1 LRNAYAML
9 CHSVGLRASIFRYA
23 STSTS
28 KFREFHASFLRH
40 WRTVYEVKLL
50 TPKNMKQIKA
60 HIAVSL
66 DGFIATL
73 DHELD
78 WMPQSVKSLIGKE
91 YDAADT
97 LLMGA
102 NTYTYIFEHW
112 GGWPHKGKRSF
123 VVSSHDTNVTPDCG
137 VEFLTD
143 TPLRKVHE
151 MKADTDML
159 VVGGGK
165 LLTALIKA
173 ELLDSLTVYTVPVML
188 GKGVPFIGETFGS
201 EWVLVESAVLD
212 GGVIRSEYTF
222 GKSL

>member
-1 LRNAYAML
+1 
-9 CHSVGLRASIFRYA
+9 
-23 STSTS
+23 
-28 KFREFHASFLRH
+28 
-40 WRTVYEVKLL
+40 
-50 TPKNMKQIKA
+50 MKQIKA

-91 YDAADT
+91 IETADT

-112 GGWPHKGKRSF
+112 GGWPHKGKHSF

-137 VEFLTD
+137 VEFLID

-173 ELLDSLTVYTVPVML
+173 ELLDNLTVYTVPVML

-201 EWVLVESAVLD
+201 EWKLIDSAVLD
-212 GGVIRSEYTF
+212 GGINFSRYNAR
-222 GKSL
+222 K

>member
-1 LRNAYAML
+1 
-9 CHSVGLRASIFRYA
+9 
-23 STSTS
+23 
-28 KFREFHASFLRH
+28 
-40 WRTVYEVKLL
+40 
-50 TPKNMKQIKA
+50 MKQIKA

-66 DGFIATL
+66 DGFIATF

-78 WMPQSVKSLIGKE
+78 WMPQSVKSLIVKE

-97 LLMGA
+97 FLMGA

-143 TPLRKVHE
+143 NPLRVVSEIKV
-151 MKADTDML
+151 DTDIL

-165 LLTALIKA
+165 LLTSLINVG
-173 ELLDSLTVYTVPVML
+173 LLDSLTVYTVPVML

-201 EWVLVESAVLD
+201 EWELVESVMLD
-212 GGVIRSEYTF
+212 GGVIRSAYKF
-222 GKSL
+222 RKNL

>member
-1 LRNAYAML
+1 
-9 CHSVGLRASIFRYA
+9 
-23 STSTS
+23 
-28 KFREFHASFLRH
+28 
-40 WRTVYEVKLL
+40 
-50 TPKNMKQIKA
+50 MKQIKA

-78 WMPQSVKSLIGKE
+78 WMPQSIKSLIGNE
-91 YDAADT
+91 HESAAT

-112 GGWPHKGKRSF
+112 GGWPHKGKHSF

-143 TPLRKVHE
+143 TPLRTVRDMKV
-151 MKADTDML
+151 DTDML

-165 LLTALIKA
+165 LLTSLINVG
-173 ELLDSLTVYTVPVML
+173 LLDSLTVYTVPVML
-188 GKGVPFIGETFGS
+188 GKGVAFIGETFGS
-201 EWVLVESAVLD
+201 EWKLIDSAVLD
-212 GGVIRSEYTF
+212 GDVIRSEYRF
-222 GKSL
+222 VKSL

>member
-1 LRNAYAML
+1 
-9 CHSVGLRASIFRYA
+9 
-23 STSTS
+23 
-28 KFREFHASFLRH
+28 
-40 WRTVYEVKLL
+40 
-50 TPKNMKQIKA
+50 MKQIKA

-78 WMPQSVKSLIGKE
+78 WMPQAVKSLIGKE
-91 YDAADT
+91 FETADT

-112 GGWPHKGKRSF
+112 GGWPYKGKRSF
-123 VVSSHDTNVTPDCG
+123 VVSNHDTNVTPDCG

-143 TPLRKVHE
+143 APLRKVHE
-151 MKADTDML
+151 MKTDTDML

-165 LLTALIKA
+165 LLTALIEA
-173 ELLDSLTVYTVPVML
+173 ELLDNLTVYTVPVML
-188 GKGVPFIGETFGS
+188 GKGVLFIGETFGS
-201 EWVLVESAVLD
+201 EWELMESVVLD
-212 GGVIRSEYTF
+212 GGIIRSEYTF

>member
-1 LRNAYAML
+1 
-9 CHSVGLRASIFRYA
+9 
-23 STSTS
+23 
-28 KFREFHASFLRH
+28 
-40 WRTVYEVKLL
+40 
-50 TPKNMKQIKA
+50 MKQIKA

-78 WMPQSVKSLIGKE
+78 WMPQSVKSLIVKE
-91 YDAADT
+91 YDVADT
-97 LLMGA
+97 FLMGA

-112 GGWPHKGKRSF
+112 GGWPHKGKHSF

-143 TPLRKVHE
+143 NPLRVVGE
-151 MKADTDML
+151 MKVDTDIL

-165 LLTALIKA
+165 LLTSLINVG
-173 ELLDSLTVYTVPVML
+173 LLDSLTVYTVPVML

-201 EWVLVESAVLD
+201 EWELVESVVLD
-212 GGVIRSEYTF
+212 GGVIRSEYKF
-222 GKSL
+222 RKSL

>member
-1 LRNAYAML
+1 
-9 CHSVGLRASIFRYA
+9 
-23 STSTS
+23 
-28 KFREFHASFLRH
+28 
-40 WRTVYEVKLL
+40 
-50 TPKNMKQIKA
+50 MKQIKA

-78 WMPQSVKSLIGKE
+78 WMPQSVKSLIVKE

-97 LLMGA
+97 LLMGS

-112 GGWPHKGKRSF
+112 GGWPHKSKRSF

-143 TPLRKVHE
+143 NPLRVVGE
-151 MKADTDML
+151 MKVDTDIL

-165 LLTALIKA
+165 LLTSLIYVG
-173 ELLDSLTVYTVPVML
+173 LLDSLTVYTIPVML

-201 EWVLVESAVLD
+201 EWELVESVVHD
-212 GGVIRSEYTF
+212 GGVIRSAYKF
-222 GKSL
+222 KKSL

>member
-1 LRNAYAML
+1 
-9 CHSVGLRASIFRYA
+9 
-23 STSTS
+23 
-28 KFREFHASFLRH
+28 
-40 WRTVYEVKLL
+40 
-50 TPKNMKQIKA
+50 MKQIKA

-78 WMPQSVKSLIGKE
+78 WMPQSVKSLIVKE

-151 MKADTDML
+151 MKTDTDML

-173 ELLDSLTVYTVPVML
+173 ELLDSLTAYTVPVVL
-188 GKGVPFIGETFGS
+188 GKGVPFIGETLGS
-201 EWVLVESAVLD
+201 EWMLVESAVLD

-222 GKSL
+222 GNSL

>member
-1 LRNAYAML
+1 MR
-9 CHSVGLRASIFRYA
+9 
-23 STSTS
+23 
-28 KFREFHASFLRH
+28 
-40 WRTVYEVKLL
+40 
-50 TPKNMKQIKA
+50 QIKA

-78 WMPQSVKSLIGKE
+78 WMPQSVKSLIVKE

-112 GGWPHKGKRSF
+112 GGWPHKGKRTF
-123 VVSSHDTNVTPDCG
+123 VVSSLDTNVTPSCG

-143 TPLRKVHE
+143 NPLRVVSEIKV
-151 MKADTDML
+151 DTDML

-165 LLTALIKA
+165 LLTSLINVG
-173 ELLDSLTVYTVPVML
+173 LLGSLTVYTVPVML
-188 GKGVPFIGETFGS
+188 GKGVAFIGETFGS

-212 GGVIRSEYTF
+212 SGVIRSEYTF